1 MQNPL
6 RLVFTGTPQ
15 SQVETTAR
23 LLASGREQGRL
34 FKVLGESA
42 KVLNDIHMEFK
53 DIKAPGLVEVL
64 DSVLLV
70 LIIQDN
76 EGLKE
81 LDRLIRAKTLELA
94 TDYVVITFPELATVI
109 RASLRD
115 CAGSSKVFSYSHA
128 GINQVAYSTIK
139 LIENNTIPVLHS
151 ATIVDAN
158 EAAAPQPPTAPST
171 PPATFAQ
178 PIFAMPEPKAI
189 KMMSMNDGL
198 QALMAID
205 GALGAC
211 VVECASGMVLAK
223 CGGATLNLEIA
234 AAGNTEVLRAKQ
246 KTLKALGM
254 QDRIDDILISLG
266 QQIHILRPTQ
276 SRPGIFLYLVL
287 DRARANMALAR
298 MKTAEIDEA
307 LVI

>member
-1 MQNPL
+1 MQNQL

-15 SQVETTAR
+15 SQVETTVKQ
-23 LLASGREQGRL
+23 LASGREQGRL

-42 KVLNDIHMEFK
+42 KVLSDIQMDFK

-70 LIIQDN
+70 VIIQDN

-115 CAGSSKVFSYSHA
+115 CAGSAKVFSYSHA

-151 ATIVDAN
+151 STIVAAN
-158 EAAAPQPPTAPST
+158 ESMVAPPAPVAPSI
-171 PPATFAQ
+171 AQ
-178 PIFAMPEPKAI
+178 PIMSTPEPKAI
-189 KMMSMNDGL
+189 KMMSMTDGL

-211 VVECASGMVLAK
+211 VVESASGMVLAK
-223 CGGATLNLEIA
+223 CGGASLNLEIA

-287 DRARANMALAR
+287 DRTRANMALAR